1 MELLYGLEVTAEIE
15 VIPAGTLQAGDL
27 IEVKDGKLTVL
38 RPEPEEDEE

>member
-15 VIPAGTLQAGDL
+15 VIPAGTLQPGDL
-27 IEVKDGKLTVL
+27 IKVKDGKVTVL

>member
-15 VIPAGTLQAGDL
+15 VIPAGTLQPGDF
-27 IEVKDGKLTVL
+27 IKVEEGKVTVL